1 LLAVKVDVN
10 ESALLKRIAGNDQS
24 AYQALFE
31 RYYDRLHRLAM
42 LLTRSRELSEEI
54 VSDVFIALWRRREQ
68 AASIEHLRLYLYV
81 STRNT
86 AYNYLD
92 KLKRTSTESLD
103 GMDTEL
109 RAPFANPEEAYV
121 TKEMNQRIR
130 RAIEQLPPRCR
141 MVFRLVKE
149 DGLSYKEAAEL
160 LGLSVGTIDNQLVLA
175 IRKLSRALFYRF
187 SAIQKKS

>member
-1 LLAVKVDVN
+1 MKVDVN